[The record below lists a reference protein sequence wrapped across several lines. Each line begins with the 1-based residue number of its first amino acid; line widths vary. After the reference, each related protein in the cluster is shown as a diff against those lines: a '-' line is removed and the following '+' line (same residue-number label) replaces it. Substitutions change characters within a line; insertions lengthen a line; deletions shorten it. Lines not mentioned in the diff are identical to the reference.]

1 MKMNE
6 PVFIGKTS
14 RSPLGILWVA
24 MTERGL
30 AAVEWDQA
38 KADFERYLM
47 QRLKREVIHSP
58 EATSLPRLELTSYLR
73 GDSRAFSFP
82 IDWSLLRPFQRAVL
96 EAVYAVPYGETT
108 TYARIAEQIGR
119 PRAYR
124 AVGRANAAN
133 PMPLVVPCHRVIGMD
148 GKLHGYGGGDGLKT
162 KEWLLKLEG
171 AALI

>member
-73 GDSRAFSFP
+73 GDSRSFSFP

-171 AALI
+171 AR